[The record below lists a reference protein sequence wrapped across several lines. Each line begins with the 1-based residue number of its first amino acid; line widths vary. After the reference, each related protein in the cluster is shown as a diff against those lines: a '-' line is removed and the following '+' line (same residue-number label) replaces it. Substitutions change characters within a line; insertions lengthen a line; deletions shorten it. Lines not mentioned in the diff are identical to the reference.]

1 LELHK
6 LRAIGVQTYT
16 LCIDSKVIASQIEKE
31 CITREPTLKRY
42 LTLIRRM
49 ESYLRGFTV
58 EYIERSKN
66 FEDDELAMAAARN
79 TPLHANVFF
88 QVILDASI
96 KIVETEPRVVN
107 LIDGEEWHAPI
118 MAYLHH

>member
-1 LELHK
+1 VK
-6 LRAIGVQTYT
+6 
-16 LCIDSKVIASQIEKE
+16 
-31 CITREPTLKRY
+31 
-42 LTLIRRM
+42 
-49 ESYLRGFTV
+49 SYLRGFTV